1 MNIFRDFSISKVDI
15 EGVLE
20 QRVEKKIWKLC
31 FHYFPIFARCS
42 KWLEE
47 DKELCIPTQ
56 VSQQLDIVLST
67 SYSLKKFF

>member
-15 EGVLE
+15 EGV
-20 QRVEKKIWKLC
+20 EKKIWKFC

-67 SYSLKKFF
+67 SYSLEKYF